1 MQLNRYPVSCAALT
15 GSSSQARVGKN
26 SSLAIDSALALHE
39 MSCSLCS
46 WQNNCVKIADNMAWI
61 FSGTSLAQK
70 SGSTLVQRRLS
81 MKKVHLLM
89 LATVFTAAL
98 LGIGVQKPLFAQA
111 TPGQPANLDEQQL
124 RSFAKVYVQ
133 VEKLRETYAPR
144 AKEATGPEEGKQIQ
158 QEAQSEFQKVL
169 TKEGLTEESY
179 TKIFQVASA
188 DQDVRKKV
196 LQMIAEEKGKS

>member
-1 MQLNRYPVSCAALT
+1 
-15 GSSSQARVGKN
+15 
-26 SSLAIDSALALHE
+26 
-39 MSCSLCS
+39 
-46 WQNNCVKIADNMAWI
+46 
-61 FSGTSLAQK
+61 
-70 SGSTLVQRRLS
+70 

-89 LATVFTAAL
+89 LAAVFTTTL
-98 LGIGVQKPLFAQA
+98 LGIGIHKPLFAQT
-111 TPGQPANLDEQQL
+111 TPQQPANLDEQQL

-133 VEKLRETYAPR
+133 VEKIRETYEPR
-144 AKEATGPEEGKQIQ
+144 AKEASGPEEGKQIQ

-179 TKIFQVASA
+179 TKIFQVARA